1 MEFRFTLNN
10 SIEGSQVINE
20 PDGWK
25 DIKIK
30 LERSPDYHSLI
41 EMIDSSF
48 FFYNRNSFIDGGRI
62 YLANIVATQGL
73 NALISIL
80 IELTEDGNIW
90 DTVFLGNLDLSTIVD
105 LSKGNK
111 FYKFQCAIIPSD
123 MWSLFLSRKATKI
136 DLNAAIDLDGN
147 PTSPTSEI
155 NLPLPSQKVRLS
167 GYYSQYNSQLGDP
180 EYVHFG
186 INHDA
191 TNIYFNMSLP
201 KIVLDEIPTRYTYQ
215 IGGDATTVDPSSLTS
230 VDFEL
235 IDVKFNGTYVFD
247 CRFETSNIHDG
258 LGGASRLVGSYVFYI
273 EIDKQAPIAF
283 TDTRVGTDFVNGRN
297 VHTYSGSMN
306 LIGGQRIKIY
316 FKNVAGYIDTT
327 YIIGDGTLGGIPVMS
342 YISIVSDTTFSGT
355 RTDAILIH
363 DAANSL
369 IKKMTGT
376 FDVYSDYLGGFS
388 QGYDAQGCGHR
399 FAIMLGLHVRGY
411 TFIQKPF
418 AMSFDEWWSGANPI
432 LNLGLGPEFVN
443 GVERIRIESKDH
455 FYDDNP
461 ILYFDN
467 VEGIESGYDKS
478 KIFNSIEIG
487 FPNWSAESASGIDD
501 PQTKH
506 IYSTIFKI
514 IGQGISLLSTWFAAS
529 LGIEQTRRNKAEQA
543 KDWRLDNN
551 IIIIAL
557 DSNEASPESFVPEVG
572 SPFTVITNLLNP
584 DTRYNV
590 RLTPYRNIKRWLKYL
605 SGCLQS
611 NLSDPIRFNSGEGN
625 YTMSVGA
632 NSDACDT
639 GTWVENQDVIPLS
652 TPYFTPETY
661 TVIVD
666 LTWSNYKLLR
676 AFRHRAIAISQTDA
690 NHKICHISSL
700 AYDIA
705 HAKASIKCWIK

>member
-10 SIEGSQVINE
+10 SIEGPRIINE

-80 IELTEDGNIW
+80 IELTEDGYIW

-136 DLNAAIDLDGN
+136 DLNATINMDGN
-147 PTSPTSEI
+147 VTSSIPNIRLS
-155 NLPLPSQKVRLS
+155 LPSQKVRKK
-167 GYYSQYNSQLGDP
+167 GYYSQFNFFDSEYFPLGWDYTSTNLYFP
-180 EYVHFG
+180 IGLPRIDFDEIATRFNYPSGAASPNNPANDFFVEFET
-186 INHDA
+186 INCIEAGDYLFD
-191 TNIYFNMSLP
+191 IQ
-201 KIVLDEIPTRYTYQ
+201 IVLADQ
-215 IGGDATTVDPSSLTS
+215 HVASGSTVPVSGSWL
-230 VDFEL
+230 
-235 IDVKFNGTYVFD
+235 VK
-247 CRFETSNIHDG
+247 
-258 LGGASRLVGSYVFYI
+258 I
-273 EIDKQAPIAF
+273 EINRETPITF
-283 TDTRVGTDFVNGRN
+283 TSSMIGTIGVNQREKF
-297 VHTYSGSMN
+297 TYSGTKT
-306 LIGGQRIKIY
+306 LKIGDKIKIY
-316 FKNVAGYIDTT
+316 FESTLTAMVGTETVYV
-327 YIIGDGTLGGIPVMS
+327 IGNGLYEDS
-342 YISIVSDTTFSGT
+342 YISIIADTVYPLTAPVDSL
-355 RTDAILIH
+355 LIY
-363 DAANSL
+363 DAASS
-369 IKKMTGT
+369 IVKKITGN
-376 FDVYSDYLGGFS
+376 FDIHSDYLGGYS
-388 QGYDAQGCGHR
+388 QGYDIQGCGHR

-411 TFIQKPF
+411 TFAQKPF
-418 AMSFDEWWSGANPI
+418 AISFDEWWSGADPI
-432 LNLGLGPEFVN
+432 LNLGLGPELID
-443 GVERIRIESKDH
+443 GIEKIRIESKDY
-455 FYDDNP
+455 FYNDTP

-487 FPNWSAESASGIDD
+487 FSNWSAESASGIDD

-506 IYSTIFKI
+506 SYSTIFKI
-514 IGQGISLLSTWFAAS
+514 IGQGISQLSTWFAAS
-529 LGIEQTRRNKAEQA
+529 LAIEQTRRNKAEQG

-551 IIIIAL
+551 IIVIAL

-652 TPYFTPETY
+652 TPYFTPQTY
-661 TVIVD
+661 TVTVD
-666 LTWSNYKLLR
+666 LTWGNYKLLR
-676 AFRHRAIAISQTDA
+676 TNRHRSIAISPT
-690 NHKICHISSL
+690 NEGHKICHISSL
-700 AYDIA
+700 AYDIG
-705 HAKASIKCWIK
+705 HAKALIKCWIK